1 MITNKKLRM
10 EEKPKLRDLA
20 ERLCSVMLEVSGVD
34 AMQETRRR
42 PVVMA
47 RVMVANA
54 LLAEGYT
61 EHAVGAV
68 LGWDHATIH
77 HYRNRMEA
85 VLTTPGYEDER
96 DLWKRFKRSI

>member
-1 MITNKKLRM
+1 MVEN
-10 EEKPKLRDLA
+10 PKLRDLA

-77 HYRNRMEA
+77 HYRRRMKDM
-85 VLTTPGYEDER
+85 LTAPGYDAER
-96 DLWKRFKRSI
+96 HLWERFNGRI